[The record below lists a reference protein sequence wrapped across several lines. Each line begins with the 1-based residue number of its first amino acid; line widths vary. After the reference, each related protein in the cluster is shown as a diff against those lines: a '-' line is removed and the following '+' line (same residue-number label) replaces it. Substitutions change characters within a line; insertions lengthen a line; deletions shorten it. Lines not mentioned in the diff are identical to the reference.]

1 MHHDLILNHNSKI
14 YLKACVKTI
23 CSIKTLAKTP
33 FSNETP
39 LGAIITFRHFGVVNK
54 VQTCNLFVNLP
65 LGQTNI
71 SMN

>member
-1 MHHDLILNHNSKI
+1 M
-14 YLKACVKTI
+14 CKTI
-23 CSIKTLAKTP
+23 FSIKTLAKTP

-39 LGAIITFRHFGVVNK
+39 LGAIITFRHFGAVNK